1 MKILI
6 IIEYAKLGGHVLSS
20 LTIAKELKKNGYQVV
35 FAGGGGDYI
44 EEIRRHFEYHELE
57 FYPLHA
63 GRQTYFNFKTL
74 KTVKSLIK
82 LCERQRF
89 ELIHAFDA
97 KSYVVAA
104 MASIFNLN
112 IPYTCTL
119 CGGINPYY
127 NIPVTTKIIVF
138 SEEQR
143 EKMVKKFRW
152 RVDNIA
158 VIRNRLD
165 MEQFI
170 ETAGKDVIPAEMKEY
185 LPEEKFK
192 IIMITN
198 FFQIKKMAVVN
209 AMKALELLLSKNR
222 NVCLILIGRRGA
234 HFDELKRMGE
244 MINARYNSTGI
255 IFAGYVKDAFRSL
268 RYADVVMGVG
278 RSAFEGMAFKKPTLI
293 VGENGYAGMISKQ
306 HIKEIEYYN
315 FSGRNVKEI
324 SSPDELASIVEDIM
338 GHPEQYQE
346 AVDFGRNYIENE
358 IDVRKGIEKIMELH
372 TEIIRKYS
380 EVSVIKRVLNLTGV
394 LVPILLDNYYN
405 AGKKLLYRNS

>member
-6 IIEYAKLGGHVLSS
+6 VIEYAKLGGHVLSS
-20 LTIAKELKKNGYQVV
+20 LTIAKELKKNGYRVA
-35 FAGGGGDYI
+35 FAGGKGDYI

-82 LCERQRF
+82 LCEGQRF

-127 NIPVTTKIIVF
+127 NIPITTKMIVF

-152 RVDNIA
+152 SIDNIA

-170 ETAGKDVIPAEMKEY
+170 NDAGKDVIPADMKEY
-185 LPEEKFK
+185 LPEEKFR
-192 IIMITN
+192 IVMITN

-209 AMKALELLLSKNR
+209 AMKAVELLLSKKR
-222 NVCLILIGRRGA
+222 NACLILIGRRGA

-244 MINARYNSTGI
+244 MINTKYDSTGI
-255 IFAGYVKDAFRSL
+255 IFAGYVKDAFRAL
-268 RYADVVMGVG
+268 RYADVVLGVG

-293 VGENGYAGMISKQ
+293 IGENGFAGMIGKQ
-306 HIKEIEYYN
+306 QIKEIAYYN
-315 FSGRNVKEI
+315 FSGRNVREI
-324 SSPDELASIVEDIM
+324 SPPTELASIVEDIM
-338 GHPEQYQE
+338 EHPEKYKKE
-346 AVDFGRNYIENE
+346 ADFGRVYIENE

-372 TEIIRKYS
+372 TEIIRRFS
-380 EVSVIKRVLNLTGV
+380 ELNFIKKVLNLTGV

>member
-6 IIEYAKLGGHVLSS
+6 IVEYAKLGGHVLSS
-20 LTIAKELKKNGYQVV
+20 LTIAKELEKNGYRVV
-35 FAGGGGDYI
+35 FAGGKGDYI
-44 EEIRRHFEYHELE
+44 EEMRRHFEYHELE

-82 LCERQRF
+82 LCETQQF
-89 ELIHAFDA
+89 DLIHAFDA

-104 MASIFNLN
+104 VASIFKLH

-127 NIPVTTKIIVF
+127 NIPYTTKMIVF
-138 SEEQR
+138 SEEQK

-152 RVDNIA
+152 RGGNIA

-165 MEQFI
+165 MDQFI
-170 ETAGKDVIPAEMKEY
+170 EGSGNNVIPEEMKEY
-185 LPEEKFK
+185 LTEEKFK

-209 AMKALELLLSKNR
+209 AIKALELLLSKNR
-222 NVCLILIGRRGA
+222 NVCLILIGRRGKY
-234 HFDELKRMGE
+234 FDELKQMGE
-244 MINARYNSTGI
+244 MINAKYNATGI
-255 IFAGYVKDAFRSL
+255 IFAGYVKDAFRAL
-268 RYADVVMGVG
+268 RYADVVLGVG
-278 RSAFEGMAFKKPTLI
+278 RSAFEGIAFRKPTLI

-306 HIKEIEYYN
+306 HINEIEHFN
-315 FSGRNVKEI
+315 FSGRNIKEI
-324 SSPDELASIVEDIM
+324 SSPVELAGIIENIM
-338 GHPEQYQE
+338 RYPDKYKE

-358 IDVRKGIEKIMELH
+358 IDVKKGIEKVMDVH
-372 TEIIRKYS
+372 NEIIRKFT
-380 EVSVIKRVLNLTGV
+380 EVNFVKKVSNLTSV

-405 AGKKLLYRNS
+405 AAKKLLYRNS